1 MPGIVNPMRGS
12 TMLERTA
19 TTIGHRDHRHLFFV
33 GGGGG
38 GDDVENGR
46 FRRVEMIR
54 TKKREERDRESAA
67 NEF

>member
-1 MPGIVNPMRGS
+1 
-12 TMLERTA
+12 MLERTA

-38 GDDVENGR
+38 GDVENGR

>member
-1 MPGIVNPMRGS
+1 MRGP
-12 TMLERTA
+12 TMLKRTA
-19 TTIGHRDHRHLFFV
+19 MTIGHRDHRHLFFV

-38 GDDVENGR
+38 GRGDDDVENGR
-46 FRRVEMIR
+46 FRRIEMIR

>member
-1 MPGIVNPMRGS
+1 
-12 TMLERTA
+12 MLERTA

-38 GDDVENGR
+38 SDDDDDDVENGR
-46 FRRVEMIR
+46 FHRAEMIR